1 MKNFTATSLAILTG
15 CILSCSNYKK
25 TERAQPVNSHESVLF
40 GQVLLP
46 NGFSRRGLEL
56 HVNLIAPGGELVDT
70 WLLFDKQGH
79 FSYVIEGSLTS
90 VTISAGLRAEIFQ
103 IKGEGLPK
111 RNGEGQ
117 IDLGVIDLRDKLKVH
132 RMIVRAA
139 EGKPEGEVRVAMWF
153 KPPPVGPNGG
163 RVELGSKQFPPVT
176 LGHEQEW
183 LLPLQADMIY
193 FLVERPIDVEG
204 ASWWRSGH
212 QRLFGPYTL
221 AELPTELLMD

>member
-1 MKNFTATSLAILTG
+1 MKSIAATSLAIFIG
-15 CILSCSNYKK
+15 CILSCSNYEEA
-25 TERAQPVNSHESVLF
+25 ERVLPVNAQESILS

-56 HVNLIAPGGELVDT
+56 HLNLIAPDGKLVDK

-90 VTISAGLRAEIFQ
+90 VIISAGLRAEIFK
-103 IKGEGLPK
+103 IKSAELPK
-111 RNGEGQ
+111 INREGQ

-132 RMIVRAA
+132 RLMVRAA
-139 EGKPEGEVRVAMWF
+139 EGKPQGEVRVAMWF
-153 KPPPVGPNGG
+153 KPPPVGPSGG
-163 RVELGSKQFPPVT
+163 RVELGSRQFPPIT

-183 LLPLQADMIY
+183 LLPLQADEIY
-193 FLVERPIDVEG
+193 FLVERPIDLEG
-204 ASWWRSGH
+204 ASGWRSGH

-221 AELPTELLMD
+221 AELPSELLMD